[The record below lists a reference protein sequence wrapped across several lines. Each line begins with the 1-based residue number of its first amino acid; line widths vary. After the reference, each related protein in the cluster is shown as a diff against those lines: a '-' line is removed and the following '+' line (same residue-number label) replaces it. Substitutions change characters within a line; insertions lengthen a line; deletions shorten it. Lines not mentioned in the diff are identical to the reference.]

1 MFNNKINLIVVI
13 PLKNIAHTK
22 SRLRKI
28 LSLSERKLLTNYLLF
43 QLIEKIQ
50 IIKKSLSEINIDL
63 AITTSNKLSFE
74 SLKIQNIFIIS
85 DKGTKSLSS
94 ALNNSA
100 VWASKKNY
108 NVLCIFPSD
117 LQNPKIKDLKN
128 FLSPPY
134 IQNEMRICPSTD
146 LGTNAML
153 VSPPDLIKFNY
164 GKRSFDNHI
173 KIANQK
179 GFKTSIIK
187 LHSLTLDIDGE
198 HDFKQ
203 ACLNMD
209 KISKLDFP
217 SIIK

>member
-1 MFNNKINLIVVI
+1 MLINKINLIVVI
-13 PLKNIAHTK
+13 PLKNILRTK
-22 SRLRKI
+22 TRLKTI

-63 AITTSNKLSFE
+63 AITTSNKLSFK
-74 SLKIQNIFIIS
+74 SLKIKNIFIIP

-100 VWASKKNY
+100 VWASKQNY
-108 NVLCIFPSD
+108 DVLCIFPSD
-117 LQNPKIKDLKN
+117 LHNPKIKDLKK

-134 IQNEMRICPSTD
+134 IQNEMRICPSID
-146 LGTNAML
+146 QGTNAML

-198 HDFKQ
+198 RDFKQ

-209 KISKLDFP
+209 RISKLDFP

>member
-1 MFNNKINLIVVI
+1 MLIKKINLIVVI
-13 PLKNIAHTK
+13 PLKNILRTK
-22 SRLRKI
+22 TRLKTI

-100 VWASKKNY
+100 VWASKQNY
-108 NVLCIFPSD
+108 DVLCIFPSD
-117 LQNPKIKDLKN
+117 LHNPKIKDLKK

-134 IQNEMRICPSTD
+134 IQNEMRICPSID
-146 LGTNAML
+146 RGTNAML

-198 HDFKQ
+198 RDFKQ

-209 KISKLDFP
+209 RISKLDFP

>member
-1 MFNNKINLIVVI
+1 MLINKINLIVVI
-13 PLKNIAHTK
+13 PLKNILRTK
-22 SRLRKI
+22 TRLKTI

-100 VWASKKNY
+100 VWASKQNY
-108 NVLCIFPSD
+108 DVLCIFPSD
-117 LQNPKIKDLKN
+117 LHNPKIKDLKK

-198 HDFKQ
+198 RDFKQ

-209 KISKLDFP
+209 RISKLDFP

>member
-1 MFNNKINLIVVI
+1 M
-13 PLKNIAHTK
+13 H
-22 SRLRKI
+22 
-28 LSLSERKLLTNYLLF
+28 
-43 QLIEKIQ
+43 
-50 IIKKSLSEINIDL
+50 
-63 AITTSNKLSFE
+63 
-74 SLKIQNIFIIS
+74 
-85 DKGTKSLSS
+85 
-94 ALNNSA
+94 
-100 VWASKKNY
+100 
-108 NVLCIFPSD
+108 
-117 LQNPKIKDLKN
+117 NPKIKDLKK

-134 IQNEMRICPSTD
+134 IQNEMRICPSID

-198 HDFKQ
+198 RDFKQ

-209 KISKLDFP
+209 RISKLDFP
-217 SIIK
+217 LIIK